1 MKNRIISLMLV
12 LVLVFTLLPVYAIA
26 DANAETEPKDDP
38 GMTLEQSPDIQ
49 ALVDQIKKLLNG
61 EQDNGQLK
69 TKLQELLKGLDSKDM
84 SALFKALIKQL
95 PKDQL
100 DKLLGAL
107 DDPTLQKI
115 FGMLKSDEAKALVET
130 IKKLIAGEGDVKDL
144 LNGLSLDQ
152 VKALLE
158 LFIDNDE
165 LDRLFNNIPQEE
177 LEKLLED
184 FLNGNGK
191 LEDIFKLIPEGA
203 LKALLESLKGKNDIL
218 DKLLENINPE
228 TLLEAL
234 KGLIVGDGNIDIED
248 LLKYLDKD
256 ALIKALKDLL
266 AKNEDI
272 GKILEKLDIEQLKGI
287 IEGLLNGNFDDL
299 KNLLPKLDIDT
310 LMKMLE
316 SLFGDNEALKKL
328 LENLDIEQLK
338 EIIKGLLDKN
348 GDIEDILK
356 NLDKDKLLE
365 LFKQFID
372 DNETLKKLL
381 ENLDSDQ
388 IADILKKLLEGGFD
402 INGLLKNLDAYTF
415 LKFIAGLMG
424 SELDVTGP
432 NDVTVKEGES
442 ATFKVKVNTAGTYK
456 YLWLEPDAVKSIDFG
471 GIDLSGSKLQI
482 ALKLLA
488 ALKKVSL
495 STTDTLTIAKAAA
508 SDNGRAFA
516 CMIYNI
522 DLKSPTMYITNEAK
536 LTVAAH
542 EHTKVIDTPA
552 VAATCTKDGCTEGS
566 HCSECGEVLSKS
578 EVIPATGHNY
588 VHKVCA
594 NCGDEIP
601 FPFTDVKKTDW
612 CYNDVKYVWQYDIMF
627 GVSDTKFGP
636 RTYMTRAMF
645 VTVLYRLEGSPSV
658 EGMQIPAFTD
668 IGAKWCYDAIIWA
681 YNTHVTYGKT
691 ATTFDPNAS
700 ITRAEIV
707 AMIYRYAGSPSVS
720 GSLGGFVDA
729 SSIGAWAKDAV
740 IWATSLGVIHGYTDG
755 RFGPN
760 RTALRSEMAA
770 MLHRYMEMS
779 SVL

>member
-1 MKNRIISLMLV
+1 MKNRIISLILV

-26 DANAETEPKDDP
+26 DANAETEPKVDE
-38 GMTLEQSPDIQ
+38 GMQLEQSPDIQ
-49 ALVDQIKKLLNG
+49 ALVDQIRKLLNG
-61 EQDNGQLK
+61 GQDSEQLK
-69 TKLQELLKGLDSKDM
+69 AQLEKLLKGLDSKDT

-100 DKLLGAL
+100 EKLLGAL
-107 DDPTLQKI
+107 DDPTIQKI

-144 LNGLSLDQ
+144 LSGLSLDQ

-158 LFIDNDE
+158 LFIDKDE
-165 LDRLFNNIPQEE
+165 LDRLFNNIPQEK
-177 LEKLLED
+177 LEQLLED
-184 FLNGNGK
+184 FLNGNGN
-191 LEDIFKLIPEGA
+191 LEDIFKLIPEDA

-218 DKLLENINPE
+218 DMLLENINPE

-234 KGLIVGDGNIDIED
+234 KGLIGGNGNIDIED

-310 LMKMLE
+310 L
-316 SLFGDNEALKKL
+316 KKL

-365 LFKQFID
+365 LFKQFIG

-381 ENLDSDQ
+381 EKLDSDQ

-578 EVIPATGHNY
+578 EVIPATGHKLVY
-588 VHKVCA
+588 KVCSV
-594 NCGDEIP
+594 CKYEVP
-601 FPFTDVKKTDW
+601 FPFVDVSKTDW
-612 CYNDVKYVWQYDIMF
+612 FYNDVKYVWQHDIMN
-627 GVSDTKFGP
+627 GVSDTKFAP
-636 RTYMTRAMF
+636 ETSMTRAMF
-645 VTVLYRLEGSPSV
+645 VTVLYRLEGSPDV
-658 EGMQIPAFTD
+658 TGMATPPFTD
-668 IGAKWCYDAIIWA
+668 IGAKNFDWAYNAIVWA
-681 YNTHVTYGKT
+681 YNTGVTKGT
-691 ATTFDPNAS
+691 SATTFAPGVAIS
-700 ITRAEIV
+700 RQEIV
-707 AMIYRYAGSPSVS
+707 TMFYRYAGSPAVS
-720 GSLGGFVDA
+720 GSPIFGDSSVISSWARNAVQWAKSFGVVNGYPNGNFGPVDA
-729 SSIGAWAKDAV
+729 TTRGQ
-740 IWATSLGVIHGYTDG
+740 
-755 RFGPN
+755 
-760 RTALRSEMAA
+760 MAA
-770 MLHRYMEMS
+770 MIHRYMQ
-779 SVL
+779 LTNIL